1 MSNITDDVSHSKKHV
16 GKRELLCP
24 LGSLKNMNVP
34 VLNGYIY
41 IYREYYTVARRYE
54 FMFEWREQPLEHKIY
69 FFELTCNFLFIIWT
83 INIHVRDGKA
93 DLNTNTGY

>member
-1 MSNITDDVSHSKKHV
+1 MPLRQLKEYECA
-16 GKRELLCP
+16 GFKRL
-24 LGSLKNMNVP
+24 
-34 VLNGYIY
+34 YIY
-41 IYREYYTVARRYE
+41 IYIEYYTVARRYE